1 MLSLIVVLVVVG
13 GLAEVLKGFR
23 EIRAVIAPVAQ
34 SWWGI
39 LITIAVTAWVTF
51 RCCHAKQRYGK

>member
-39 LITIAVTAWVTF
+39 LITIAVTF
-51 RCCHAKQRYGK
+51 RCCQAKQRYGK

>member
-1 MLSLIVVLVVVG
+1 MLSLIVVLVVIG
-13 GLAEVLKGFR
+13 GLAEVLKEFR

-51 RCCHAKQRYGK
+51 RCCQAKQRYGK

>member
-23 EIRAVIAPVAQ
+23 EIRREFA
-34 SWWGI
+34 
-39 LITIAVTAWVTF
+39 
-51 RCCHAKQRYGK
+51 